1 MDLQGNMKNQLPF
14 LIRWNRAGVV
24 RTPVTAAP
32 CAQRDA
38 GSAAL
43 LPPFVAAFGCERV
56 SKVLLPEQAKLCE
69 IVQIIQNVY
78 SGCATINCVFVTGN
92 LSAKILYE
100 LWYLLHFVVPQSG
113 LMLRTAA
120 WAVSPP
126 PLPQSCTTTGSPSLH
141 SPHPWGLRPHGLLL
155 HVQLAEQHGGSSR
168 AAVEHVPFSC
178 VLKSYGLVQLENQK
192 QKRSEWELKVDCRFD
207 LLVIALQRGGARSVL
222 PLS

>member
-126 PLPQSCTTTGSPSLH
+126 TPPPELH
-141 SPHPWGLRPHGLLL
+141 HHGLTFPAQPPPLGPPSPRTS
-155 HVQLAEQHGGSSR
+155 AAR
-168 AAVEHVPFSC
+168 AARRATRGQLQSSC
-178 VLKSYGLVQLENQK
+178 GT
-192 QKRSEWELKVDCRFD
+192 RP
-207 LLVIALQRGGARSVL
+207 I
-222 PLS
+222 